1 MTKKDNVI
9 RRVEDI
15 DEKELL
21 EALAGYSEGSVQK
34 NPPQKDAVTETENI
48 PKIPDT
54 GKTTVRSAPGNYK
67 TAFLNP
73 RELKTR
79 QCVYISTEL
88 HEKILVI
95 VNEIAEKGMT
105 VSAFIDTVLWQ
116 HLEEHKQE
124 INNLYRRKRDDLI

>member
-1 MTKKDNVI
+1 MAKKDNVI

-21 EALAGYSEGSVQK
+21 EALAGYSEGSVRK
-34 NPPQKDAVTETENI
+34 NPPQKDVVTETENI
-48 PKIPDT
+48 PKIPT

-73 RELKTR
+73 RGLKTR

-88 HEKILVI
+88 HEKILAI

-105 VSAFIDTVLWQ
+105 VSAFIDTVLFL